1 MYIKYQDYINNSV
14 ELEEGQMVLM
24 SHEEFVN
31 GGKELMNI
39 PIAVTPNGEEPKE
52 PDDTETIEW
61 YAKG

>member
-1 MYIKYQDYINNSV
+1 
-14 ELEEGQMVLM
+14 
-24 SHEEFVN
+24 
-31 GGKELMNI
+31 MNI